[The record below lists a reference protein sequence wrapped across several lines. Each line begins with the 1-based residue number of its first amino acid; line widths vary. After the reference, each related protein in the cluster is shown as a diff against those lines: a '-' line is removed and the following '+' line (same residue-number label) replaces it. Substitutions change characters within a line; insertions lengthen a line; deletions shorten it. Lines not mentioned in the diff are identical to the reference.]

1 MFKPIKGGKKINI
14 QGLDCWIPPEG
25 VVLNKFTN
33 EFEARPIYKRSEI
46 KKEQYWEIP
55 KKPEN
60 VKERLIEEA
69 YKREGNPT
77 FFDTELQQYR
87 EEEWDRRLNGFWF
100 YNNGKPTYVT
110 GVHYFYLAHWY
121 IDIGYVSFRIPNM
134 ELFYF
139 WQHCVEDPD
148 SFGMVEVT
156 ARRDGKCLEI
166 NELVRMFDGGVKKA
180 GDVIDGD
187 LLMGMSGEPMSVSNC
202 HSGMDM
208 LYNIIPNKGDSFKCN
223 GDHILTL
230 FYNENNR
237 NTKRGWEPR
246 SFVNVPTKEYNYLS
260 HYEKDH
266 LVLVRTGWGDNYEEV
281 EHIIP
286 PYMLGLYLGD
296 GTQSNGHITNP
307 DEEIINYI
315 KEYAIST
322 GCDFSQN
329 GLSNNIIRKNG
340 ETGTNKYR
348 DKLREL
354 DILNNKHIPNEYIV
368 DSYANRMQLLAGLL
382 DTDGHLIKNYRLN
395 SKSRH
400 KGFEIIQKDKVLS
413 EGIVTLA
420 RSLGFYVSIKEK
432 EARLKREG
440 KETYRCLV
448 YRISIFGSIELIPC
462 KVKRK
467 IADKC
472 NTRQSSLRTGI
483 TVEMDDIGH
492 YNGWEV
498 DGDNRFLLADGT
510 IVHNSYR
517 AACIQY
523 ESTSRGFRRR
533 SGIQSKDEQSA
544 IEFFDVHIVQPFTE
558 LEHMFKPTIDIQ
570 KGEAPKKKLSF
581 SKKVN
586 RSSKRA
592 DQEKSRRTKE
602 LRSLI
607 NYGSQGEKVY
617 DGKKQHIYVR
627 DEAGKVEGCSVYEA
641 HSIIKFCLI
650 DMSDIIGKAIY
661 TTTVEDINDD
671 DNEKGNFKKLWH
683 NSNQLEKGKSGRTIT
698 GLYRYFLPA
707 YRTRNF
713 DAYGF
718 PDEDKSLIEF
728 QNEREGLSDHDLIE
742 YIRKFP
748 FSIEEA
754 FWTSADNCIFN
765 KAKIQRAR
773 MELEQIDTKD
783 LYETGNLHWKD
794 GLFGSSVVFT
804 ESPQG
809 KFKFHKKFNVR
820 AECEARNTVKGNNNR
835 YKPLR
840 KAHRV
845 IGVDPVDHK
854 STVAE
859 STRSNV
865 GMALYIKYNPID
877 ELSETFVALYLHR
890 PDDPEVGY
898 QDMLMLAHLS
908 GAEMMIENNKPGA
921 VQFAEKVGYYDFVI
935 RAGNTGGINANSK
948 THQVLA
954 SNWEVYIDNSLEKI
968 IFIEILSDLSKF
980 NLIKTTKFD
989 AAMAAGWAL
998 VGAYGTRAQELY
1010 GTDAT
1015 DSPIYDSAGF
1025 Y

>member
-1 MFKPIKGGKKINI
+1 MFKPIKGGKKISI

-25 VVLNKFTN
+25 VVLNKLTN

-69 YKREGNPT
+69 YKREENPT

-139 WQHCVEDPD
+139 WQYCVEDPD

-156 ARRDGKCLEI
+156 ARRDGK
-166 NELVRMFDGGVKKA
+166 
-180 GDVIDGD
+180 
-187 LLMGMSGEPMSVSNC
+187 
-202 HSGMDM
+202 
-208 LYNIIPNKGDSFKCN
+208 
-223 GDHILTL
+223 
-230 FYNENNR
+230 
-237 NTKRGWEPR
+237 
-246 SFVNVPTKEYNYLS
+246 
-260 HYEKDH
+260 
-266 LVLVRTGWGDNYEEV
+266 
-281 EHIIP
+281 
-286 PYMLGLYLGD
+286 
-296 GTQSNGHITNP
+296 
-307 DEEIINYI
+307 
-315 KEYAIST
+315 
-322 GCDFSQN
+322 
-329 GLSNNIIRKNG
+329 
-340 ETGTNKYR
+340 
-348 DKLREL
+348 
-354 DILNNKHIPNEYIV
+354 
-368 DSYANRMQLLAGLL
+368 
-382 DTDGHLIKNYRLN
+382 
-395 SKSRH
+395 
-400 KGFEIIQKDKVLS
+400 
-413 EGIVTLA
+413 
-420 RSLGFYVSIKEK
+420 
-432 EARLKREG
+432 
-440 KETYRCLV
+440 
-448 YRISIFGSIELIPC
+448 
-462 KVKRK
+462 
-467 IADKC
+467 
-472 NTRQSSLRTGI
+472 
-483 TVEMDDIGH
+483 
-492 YNGWEV
+492 
-498 DGDNRFLLADGT
+498 
-510 IVHNSYR
+510 SYR

-523 ESTSRGFRRR
+523 ESTSRGLRRR

-586 RSSKRA
+586 RSSKRV

-617 DGKKQHIYVR
+617 DGKKQHVYVR

-683 NSNQLEKGKSGRTIT
+683 NSNQSEKGKSGRTIT

-773 MELEQIDTKD
+773 MELEQINPKD
-783 LYETGNLHWKD
+783 LYEVGNLHWKD
-794 GLFGSSVVFT
+794 GVFGSSVVFT
-804 ESPQG
+804 ETPNG

-820 AECEARNTVKGNNNR
+820 AECEARNTTKGPNNR

-865 GMALYIKYNPID
+865 GMALYIKYNPLD
-877 ELSETFVALYLHR
+877 ELSETFVSLYLHR
-890 PDDPEVGY
+890 PDDPETGY
-898 QDMLMLAHLS
+898 QDMLMLAHMS

-935 RAGNTGGINANSK
+935 RTGNTGGVNANGK

-1010 GTDAT
+1010 GTDAI